1 MVHPTFL
8 HYMIWIH
15 RPRRILL
22 NVGVSWAVAACSYEL
37 VEKPFLR
44 LKHRFSRTEK
54 PEPAQAPAVLP
65 SEAGN

>member
-8 HYMIWIH
+8 HYMHWVH
-15 RPRRILL
+15 RDRRIFL

-44 LKHRFSRTEK
+44 LKDRFTRSKK
-54 PEPAQAPAVLP
+54 PEAAQASGVLP
-65 SEAGN
+65 SQAGN